1 MAQTYPAKPVR
12 IIVPYPAGGGVDV
25 LARVVGRRLTDA
37 LGQPVVIENRGGAAG
52 IVGSETVARAAPDG
66 HTLGI
71 VTSTLMMAPALQK
84 VPYDTVR
91 DFAPVI
97 LAATVPNILVV
108 HPSLPAKNLMDIVR
122 LARARPGEVTHATS
136 GNGSVPHLMMEL
148 LRVTAPRFE
157 VSHVAYKGNAHAI
170 NDLLGGHVTMHISS
184 MLSATPFVK
193 SGRLRPIGVT
203 SGQRTRSMPTV
214 PTFAESGA
222 PGYDV
227 SSLWGF
233 VAPAHTPADIVSRLY
248 SDISKILKYPDVNE
262 QLAGQGA
269 DISGAQPQEYGR
281 LMRVELSRWAKL
293 VATAGIKGE

>member
-1 MAQTYPAKPVR
+1 MCSS
-12 IIVPYPAGGGVDV
+12 D
-25 LARVVGRRLTDA
+25 L
-37 LGQPVVIENRGGAAG
+37 AAG

-233 VAPAHTPADIVSRLY
+233 VAPAHTPADILSRLY